1 MNTQAWKQMYM
12 YQKYR
17 DFLMENF
24 WMEREGALYLGVM
37 EEQREREMKRADI
50 VLTLETLGFTPSPE
64 LVDSVLKE
72 MLKSEPPKDMCLIVH
87 DEEMHAKFVEVLSQ
101 VDLDLESSRP
111 SVVRDEYRSIGCNL
125 GSLREE
131 FSMTVDSLAEFHKA
145 WREVEKE
152 KTMAQKKGKYRKS
165 IHRFL
170 NGGKK
175 W

>member
-17 DFLMENF
+17 DCLMENF

-50 VLTLETLGFTPSPE
+50 VITLETLGFTPSPE

-72 MLKSEPPKDMCLIVH
+72 MLKNEPPKDMCLIVR
-87 DEEMHAKFVEVLSQ
+87 DEEVHAKMVEALSQ
-101 VDLDLESSRP
+101 IDLDLESSRP
-111 SVVRDEYRSIGCNL
+111 SIVRDEYLSIGCNL
-125 GSLREE
+125 GSLSES
-131 FSMTVDSLAEFHKA
+131 FSMTIDSMKEMHEA
-145 WREVEKE
+145 WKGSEE
-152 KTMAQKKGKYRKS
+152 KTMAQKKAEYRENTHK
-165 IHRFL
+165 FL